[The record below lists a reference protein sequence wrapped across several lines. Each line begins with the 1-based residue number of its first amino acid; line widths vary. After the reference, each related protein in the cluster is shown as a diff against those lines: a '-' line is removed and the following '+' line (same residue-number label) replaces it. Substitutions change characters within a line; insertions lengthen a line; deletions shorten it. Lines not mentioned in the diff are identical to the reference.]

1 MTNKLLSLPILISS
15 LSLFGCG
22 GSSEAP
28 PVTTTETTPTV
39 TTNRSVTITPVLG
52 KAFNAEVTLESADH
66 SFKVTGNT
74 SSTGSVVFTN
84 VPNNIELFMAT
95 VTGGATATYL
105 EEADDFK
112 AQALDAGTKLR
123 AAFLLDKNSSSADIP
138 ITALT
143 EAAVG
148 YALKQNTMLTV
159 GNTIT
164 ANQLM
169 ADTFGI
175 ENILRKP
182 ILLTSNTDYALLP
195 TTDSSK
201 IAASRY
207 SVLLA
212 AFAKVTANK
221 TASHIKASV
230 KFAQQLASDVDDDGN
245 INVEGDAYTS
255 SILQT
260 QINTIVNTLGLTATL
275 ASPFTVKIVAPVTDS
290 GGSTG
295 GGSTGGGSTGG
306 GSTGGGSTGGGS
318 TGGGSTSPTIT
329 TPNANSDLL
338 STYLGSYTGI
348 GLTSEPCSVT
358 INSSGVISVTNG
370 SLTKS
375 ATLNGDD
382 LDQRLAQDNKTT
394 KVIAY
399 DASSPNK
406 RLILGIT
413 TDNNLLALYGDENA
427 VPEIGCRTRTKIN

>member
-15 LSLFGCG
+15 LALFGCG
-22 GSSEAP
+22 GGSET
-28 PVTTTETTPTV
+28 PVAASDTTPTAS
-39 TTNRSVTITPVLG
+39 TNRSVTITPVLG

-66 SFKVTGNT
+66 SFKVTANT
-74 SSTGSVVFTN
+74 SSSGSVVFTN

-112 AQALDAGTKLR
+112 SQPLDSGTKLR
-123 AAFLLDKNSSSADIP
+123 AAFLFNKNSSSADIP

-159 GNTIT
+159 GNTIA

-175 ENILRKP
+175 DNILRKP
-182 ILLTSNTDYALLP
+182 ILLTSSADYALLP
-195 TTDSSK
+195 TTDSSQL
-201 IAASRY
+201 AASRY

-221 TASHIKASV
+221 TATHIKASV
-230 KFAQQLASDVDDDGN
+230 KFAQQLTSDVDDDGN

-260 QINTIVNTLGLTATL
+260 QINTIVNALGLTATL
-275 ASPFTVKIVAPVTDS
+275 ASPFTVKIVAPVIDS
-290 GGSTG
+290 AGSTG

-318 TGGGSTSPTIT
+318 SSPTIT
-329 TPNANSDLL
+329 TPNADSDLL
-338 STYLGSYTGI
+338 TTYLGSYTGI
-348 GLTSEPCSVT
+348 GLTSEACSVS
-358 INSSGVISVTNG
+358 ISSTGLISVANG
-370 SLTKS
+370 SLAKS
-375 ATLNGDD
+375 ATLNGDN

-413 TDNNLLALYGDENA
+413 TDNNLLALYGNEGA
-427 VPEIGCRTRTKIN
+427 APEIGCRTTKKLN

>member
-1 MTNKLLSLPILISS
+1 MTNKLLSLPIIISS
-15 LSLFGCG
+15 LALFGCG
-22 GSSEAP
+22 GGSET
-28 PVTTTETTPTV
+28 PVAASDTTPTAS
-39 TTNRSVTITPVLG
+39 TNRSVTITPVLG

-66 SFKVTGNT
+66 SFKVTANT
-74 SSTGSVVFTN
+74 SSSGSVVFTN

-112 AQALDAGTKLR
+112 SQPLDSGTKLR
-123 AAFLLDKNSSSADIP
+123 AAFLFNKNSSSADIP

-159 GNTIT
+159 GNTIA

-175 ENILRKP
+175 DNILRKP
-182 ILLTSNTDYALLP
+182 ILLTSSADYALLP
-195 TTDSSK
+195 TTDSSQL
-201 IAASRY
+201 AASRY

-221 TASHIKASV
+221 TATHIKASV
-230 KFAQQLASDVDDDGN
+230 KFAQQLTSDVDDDGN

-260 QINTIVNTLGLTATL
+260 QINTIVNALGLTATL
-275 ASPFTVKIVAPVTDS
+275 ASPFTVKIVAPVIDS
-290 GGSTG
+290 AGSTG

-318 TGGGSTSPTIT
+318 TGGGSSSPTIT
-329 TPNANSDLL
+329 TPNADSDLL
-338 STYLGSYTGI
+338 TTYLGSYTGI
-348 GLTSEPCSVT
+348 GLTSEACSVS
-358 INSSGVISVTNG
+358 ISSTGLISVANG
-370 SLTKS
+370 SLAKS
-375 ATLNGDD
+375 ATLNGDN

-413 TDNNLLALYGDENA
+413 TDNNLLALYGNEGA
-427 VPEIGCRTRTKIN
+427 APEIGCRTTKKLN

>member
-15 LSLFGCG
+15 LALFGCG
-22 GSSEAP
+22 GGSET
-28 PVTTTETTPTV
+28 PVAASDTTPTAS
-39 TTNRSVTITPVLG
+39 TNRSVTITPVLG

-66 SFKVTGNT
+66 SFKVTANT
-74 SSTGSVVFTN
+74 SSSGSVVFTN

-112 AQALDAGTKLR
+112 SQPLDSGTKLR
-123 AAFLLDKNSSSADIP
+123 AAFLFNKNSSSADIP

-159 GNTIT
+159 GNTIA

-175 ENILRKP
+175 DNILRKP
-182 ILLTSNTDYALLP
+182 ILLTSSADYALLP
-195 TTDSSK
+195 TTDSSQL
-201 IAASRY
+201 AASRY

-221 TASHIKASV
+221 TATHIKASV
-230 KFAQQLASDVDDDGN
+230 KFAQQLTSDVDDDGN

-260 QINTIVNTLGLTATL
+260 QINTIVNALGLTATL
-275 ASPFTVKIVAPVTDS
+275 ASPFTVKIVAPVIDS
-290 GGSTG
+290 AGSTG

-318 TGGGSTSPTIT
+318 TGGGSSSPTIT
-329 TPNANSDLL
+329 TPNADSDLL
-338 STYLGSYTGI
+338 TTYLGSYTGI
-348 GLTSEPCSVT
+348 GLTSEACSVS
-358 INSSGVISVTNG
+358 ISSTGLISVANG
-370 SLTKS
+370 SLAKS
-375 ATLNGDD
+375 ATLNGDN

-413 TDNNLLALYGDENA
+413 TDNNLLALYGNEGA
-427 VPEIGCRTRTKIN
+427 APEIGCRTTKKLN